1 MSWISILCFAWTLVA
16 YGVSK
21 WVYQRRKVVFLS
33 PAIVAPLAILL
44 PLLAFHIH
52 YAQYIGD
59 TRWLTWLLGPAT
71 VAFAVPIYNHRDVAK
86 RHWLALSLGIFVGMA
101 VALFSAAFLA
111 RLFDFDRE
119 VSLSLMA
126 RSVSTPFAVEVVTDT
141 GGSVEL
147 VSLFTVITGL
157 IGMIAGDIVL
167 AVLKLRSTVAHGA
180 SFGVSAHGFGTA
192 RARERGTE
200 EGVVASLTMVFSGI
214 AMVLVGPHLT
224 SWVLSIIG

>member
-1 MSWISILCFAWTLVA
+1 MSWISLLCFGWTLVA
-16 YGVSK
+16 YGISK
-21 WVYQRRKVVFLS
+21 WAYQRHKIVLLS
-33 PAIVAPLAILL
+33 PAIIAPVAILL

-52 YAQYIGD
+52 YGQYIGD

-71 VAFAVPIYNHRDVAK
+71 VAFAVPIYNHRQVAK
-86 RHWLALSLGIFVGMA
+86 RHWLALSLGMIVGLM
-101 VALFSAAFLA
+101 VALFSAAYLA
-111 RLFDFDRE
+111 KLFEFNRE

-126 RSVSTPFAVEVVTDT
+126 RSVSTPFAVEVVAAT

-157 IGMIAGDIVL
+157 VGMIAGDFVL
-167 AVLKLRSTVAHGA
+167 AVLRLRSTVAHGA

-214 AMVLVGPHLT
+214 LMVLFGPHLT
-224 SWVLSIIG
+224 GLVLSLIG